1 MLFPDTMTT
10 NLSEPIRQRVS
21 DLAPAQLRA
30 LCALYDRIWPVA
42 TGGLVPRAD
51 EVGADWVREGRE
63 VVGVWER
70 EVPIA
75 TAMFFPREIMTNN
88 GALRVLALA
97 GVCTAPEFRGRG
109 RGAAVVRAAFAQV
122 DGGSFG
128 VSLFQTSVPSF
139 YAKLG
144 ARAVENAFVNS
155 RHRPGDRGSAGHP
168 WWDPNV
174 MIYPAAFC
182 WPEGE
187 IDLLGEGF

>member
-1 MLFPDTMTT
+1 MTA
-10 NLSEPIRQRVS
+10 NAPEPIRHRVC
-21 DLAPAQLRA
+21 DLSPDQLRA

-42 TGGLVPRAD
+42 TGELVSRAD
-51 EVGADWVREGRE
+51 DVGAGWGREGRE
-63 VVGVWER
+63 VFAVWER
-70 EVPIA
+70 GGPIA
-75 TAMFFPREIMTNN
+75 TAMYFPREIMTSS

-109 RGAAVVRAAFAQV
+109 LGAAVVRAVFAQV
-122 DGGSFG
+122 DAGSFG
-128 VSLFQTSVPSF
+128 VALFQTAVPSF